1 MNFTSVR
8 FLYGLLGTIVG
19 AVIGFLASTKIYGSP
34 NIKIIIIISAIS
46 FFISF
51 CWWEYIIKFWTDLS
65 PTDPSLKYLSSK
77 KEKNHERRN

>member
-19 AVIGFLASTKIYGSP
+19 AIIGLLASTKIFGSP
-34 NIKIIIIISAIS
+34 NIKTIIIISAIS
-46 FFISF
+46 FFVSF

-65 PTDPSLKYLSSK
+65 STDLPLKHLSSK
-77 KEKNHERRN
+77 KEKNHEKRN